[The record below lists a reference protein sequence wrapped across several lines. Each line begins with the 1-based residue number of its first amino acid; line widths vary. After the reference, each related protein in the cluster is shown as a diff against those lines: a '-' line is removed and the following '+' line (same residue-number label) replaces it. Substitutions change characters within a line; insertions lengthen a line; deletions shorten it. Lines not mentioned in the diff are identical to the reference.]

1 MTTRIST
8 NSRTVWS
15 SLSLTER
22 LFNVVNQS
30 LQARHSLKTAAICH
44 RVHNEKPITPFNGTL
59 QRGRR
64 RTYTFL
70 KTNRSVRIEV
80 MHIWTFKDAIL
91 KAILE
96 HKGCKLNPQTQ
107 NLLLLKCFNVL
118 TEKIVSALQRKESHT
133 GLKWHDDDKI
143 FVFGWAILLTHLLYI
158 IGVLQAP
165 RLILGVSKS
174 SKKHQNCYSTA
185 FTQMVQLQHN
195 PMN

>member
-1 MTTRIST
+1 MTTLSST

-15 SLSLTER
+15 SLTER

-30 LQARHSLKTAAICH
+30 LQARYSLKTAAICH

-80 MHIWTFKDAIL
+80 MNIWIFKDAIF

-96 HKGCKLNPQTQ
+96 HKGCKLNPQTLY
-107 NLLLLKCFNVL
+107 LLLLKCFNVL
-118 TEKIVSALQRKESHT
+118 T
-133 GLKWHDDDKI
+133 
-143 FVFGWAILLTHLLYI
+143 
-158 IGVLQAP
+158 
-165 RLILGVSKS
+165 
-174 SKKHQNCYSTA
+174 KKHVLFSTEERKPYRFGMAWPWQNFHFWVSYPFNTPALYHQCITGSKTYTGCIKVIQSIRTA
-185 FTQMVQLQHN
+185 TLLHSHRW
-195 PMN
+195 